1 MKTIIDVVRAVSELA
16 ETLCGERPMTKDVRE
31 GYKRPCSWVEP
42 TMVNTAREGTLRHDT
57 YQIEIVR
64 EGTDTHRGWA
74 DLLHWQET
82 LAQALAEPIKLDAEF
97 FVYPEDIDFDISRD
111 EMYLQATFTV
121 DLYQIPPDPYAE
133 VMEELELNGK
143 D

>member
-1 MKTIIDVVRAVSELA
+1 M
-16 ETLCGERPMTKDVRE
+16 
-31 GYKRPCSWVEP
+31 
-42 TMVNTAREGTLRHDT
+42 
-57 YQIEIVR
+57 
-64 EGTDTHRGWA
+64 
-74 DLLHWQET
+74 
-82 LAQALAEPIKLDAEF
+82 
-97 FVYPEDIDFDISRD
+97 YPEDIDFDISRD